1 MRKIR
6 HFLSLLLALTMGIS
20 MAACGDKGD
29 VSTQSSS
36 TTESF
41 VASNEQEEESTLT
54 SSTTESSVTDEEG
67 EGESESNSSTTEST
81 SQTTDPNDRGDGWRD
96 DNIE

>member
-29 VSTQSSS
+29 ASTQSSS
-36 TTESF
+36 TTESL
-41 VASNEQEEESTLT
+41 VASNEQGYESTLN
-54 SSTTESSVTDEEG
+54 SSTTESSVNDEEG
-67 EGESESNSSTTEST
+67 EGESESNSSATEST

-96 DNIE
+96 DSIE